1 MMLLV
6 MRVMR
11 VMPVMPVMPVMLIVR
26 MMSLRVAWGIG
37 ERRIGGQQ

>member
-1 MMLLV
+1 

-11 VMPVMPVMPVMLIVR
+11 VMLMVR
-26 MMSLRVAWGIG
+26 MMSLRGAWGIG